1 MTTADKVTPWGG
13 EERYNFGTMR
23 EFQLTVRSCWQNIK
37 EEKYIHSVN
46 RSLPVDQL
54 NFLFTIRVV
63 SDFTHMNCS
72 EPQWWR
78 GGAEWAA

>member
-1 MTTADKVTPWGG
+1 MISLG
-13 EERYNFGTMR
+13 
-23 EFQLTVRSCWQNIK
+23 

-54 NFLFTIRVV
+54 NFLFPIRVV